1 MFLIFLFCFEK
12 ICSDLKILIAVIA
25 FMAFRGVMGTM
36 EILRV
41 MGFLGMVGNAK
52 IAMGRGRLML
62 F

>member
-1 MFLIFLFCFEK
+1 
-12 ICSDLKILIAVIA
+12 
-25 FMAFRGVMGTM
+25 MAFRGVMGTM

>member
-1 MFLIFLFCFEK
+1 MFCFEK
-12 ICSDLKILIAVIA
+12 FCSGLKFFVLILEILIA
-25 FMAFRGVMGTM
+25 FMAFREVMGTM
-36 EILRV
+36 EIIRV

>member
-1 MFLIFLFCFEK
+1 ICGFHATNLTLFSKFMHRVFGL
-12 ICSDLKILIAVIA
+12 SP